1 MGKTI
6 LVTGKEGFLGN
17 EISQHFL
24 NQGCRVAASV
34 PPRKEAFP
42 SVDQD
47 RRLLLFPWNRRSAVA
62 AKNFLLQALQEFETL
77 DEAWILVTPDR
88 EAFSLGELAPLA
100 LDEALDSGP
109 KGTLYL
115 IRELVQRQ
123 AAFPGLVLRFVFFD
137 EDPANL
143 PPLAALHYQGLKA
156 VVNAFLAQARKRNL
170 PIWAYESLVPR
181 TEDFVNFL
189 FSSKTAQPGRW
200 NVLGEKK
207 TLRDNLSALNPF
219 VSRKETP

>member
-24 NQGCRVAASV
+24 NQGCRVSASV

-47 RRLLLFPWNRRSAVA
+47 HRLLQFPWSRRSAVA
-62 AKNFLLQALQEFETL
+62 AKNFLLQTIQEFDTL
-77 DEAWILVTPDR
+77 DEAWIVITPER
-88 EAFSLGELAPLA
+88 ESFGLSELAPLA
-100 LDEALDSGP
+100 LDESLDGTV

-115 IRELVQRQ
+115 VRELLQRQ
-123 AAFPGLVLRFVFFD
+123 ASQPSLVLRFVFYD
-137 EDPANL
+137 EDPSTL
-143 PPLAALHYQGLKA
+143 PPLAAVHYQGLKGLVTA
-156 VVNAFLAQARKRNL
+156 LLLQARKRHL
-170 PIWAYESLVPR
+170 TVWAYESLVPR
-181 TEDFVNFL
+181 TEEYL
-189 FSSKTAQPGRW
+189 SYLLTSKTPLPGRW

-207 TLRDNLSALNPF
+207 TLINTLF
-219 VSRKETP
+219 TRKENS

>member
-1 MGKTI
+1 
-6 LVTGKEGFLGN
+6 
-17 EISQHFL
+17 
-24 NQGCRVAASV
+24 VAASV

-62 AKNFLLQALQEFETL
+62 AKNFVLQALQEFETL
-77 DEAWILVTPDR
+77 DEAWIVVTPDR
-88 EAFSLGELAPLA
+88 ESFGLGELAPLA

-115 IRELVQRQ
+115 VRELLQRQ

-137 EDPANL
+137 EDPAGL
-143 PPLAALHYQGLKA
+143 PPLAALHYQGLKGL
-156 VVNAFLAQARKRNL
+156 VNALLAQARKRNL
-170 PIWAYESLVPR
+170 PVWAYESLAPR
-181 TEDFVNFL
+181 TEEYLTFL

-200 NVLGEKK
+200 NVFGEKK
-207 TLRDNLSALNPF
+207 TLMNTLFAKKD
-219 VSRKETP
+219 TP

>member
-24 NQGCRVAASV
+24 NQGCQVAVSV

-47 RRLLLFPWNRRSAVA
+47 HRLLQFPWSRRSAVA
-62 AKNFLLQALQEFETL
+62 SKNFVLSALQAFETV
-77 DEAWILVTPDR
+77 DEAWIIVTPER
-88 EAFSLGELAPLA
+88 EAFGLAELAPLA
-100 LDEALDSGP
+100 LDEGLDHTV

-115 IRELVQRQ
+115 VRELLQRQ
-123 AAFPGLVLRFVFFD
+123 VGSSPTLRFVFYD
-137 EDPANL
+137 EDPSTL
-143 PPLAALHYQGLKA
+143 PPLAALHYQGLKGMVTA
-156 VVNAFLAQARKRNL
+156 LMNQARKRNL
-170 PIWAYESLVPR
+170 PVWAYESLIPR
-181 TEDFVNFL
+181 PEEFL
-189 FSSKTAQPGRW
+189 AYMLSSKTPLPGRW

-207 TLRDNLSALNPF
+207 TLMDTLFSKTDRQ
-219 VSRKETP
+219 KG